1 MSPGPTRRATL
12 LLARIVCGLEIPPR
26 EPTAIAELV
35 ALAHHYDVTTTLAER
50 LLHHGAI
57 AAVPDTVLDHLMT
70 MGRSAATSVEPAVFA
85 QVARKASRAHT
96 GSLMAAM
103 EQAAAALR
111 DAGVDVVP
119 MKGAH
124 VLRRGWL
131 RTDQRSMRDLDLLV
145 APQDARTATEVLRSI
160 GFEPIDPRLP
170 DGRMLRAE
178 HHLTPMCR
186 AGTSGSVELHTD
198 ALPRRWRSTLPT
210 DAVWAAAS
218 PSGSVLLM
226 DDDVAVVHV
235 LLHALGS
242 DAAHRSRAIPMRA
255 LVDVAARMHRTDLA
269 PLDWAA
275 IEDRFAR
282 GGHGALFAGFRSVA
296 TRVGLAGM
304 GAGAPARRYGAVA
317 FALSGRPRLATALNT
332 NARRVA
338 LLGADTVGDRKR
350 FVAAWLARKL
360 RRNPGSAG

>member
-1 MSPGPTRRATL
+1 MSPGSTRQATL
-12 LLARIVCGLEIPPR
+12 LLARIVCGLEIPPGD
-26 EPTAIAELV
+26 PAAIAALV
-35 ALAHHYDVTTTLAER
+35 ALARHYDVTTTLAER

-57 AAVPDTVLDHLMT
+57 AAVPDTVLDHVMT
-70 MGRSAATSVEPAVFA
+70 TGRSGATSVEPALFA
-85 QVARKASRAHT
+85 QIARRASRAHNA
-96 GSLMAAM
+96 SLMAGL
-103 EQAAAALR
+103 EEAAAALR
-111 DAGVDVVP
+111 DAGVGVVA

-145 APQDARTATEVLRSI
+145 APQDATTATEVLRTI

-170 DGRMLRAE
+170 DGRTLRAE

-186 AGTSGSVELHTD
+186 AGTSGSVELHID
-198 ALPRRWRSTLPT
+198 ALPRRWRATLPT

-226 DDDVAVVHV
+226 DDAVAVLHV

-242 DAAHRSRAIPMRA
+242 DAAHRSGAIPMRA
-255 LVDVAARMHRTDLA
+255 LVDVAARMHRTDLG

-296 TRVGLAGM
+296 ARAGLAGM
-304 GAGAPARRYGAVA
+304 GAAAPARRYGDAA
-317 FALSGRPRLATALNT
+317 FALSGWPRLATALNT
-332 NARRVA
+332 NARRAA
-338 LLGADTVGDRKR
+338 LLGAGTVGDRRR
-350 FVAAWLARKL
+350 FVTAWLARRV
-360 RRNPGSAG
+360 RRRPGSEG